1 MISLTNSGKP
11 PQGVAENTRR
21 TTVNSTMMTVPGSR
35 AVNWADTALG
45 TESGSLMVKFF
56 CTRKR

>member
-1 MISLTNSGKP
+1 MSVTNSGKP
-11 PQGVAENTRR
+11 PQGVEAKPSR
-21 TTVNSTMMTVPGSR
+21 TTVKRTIMAVPGSR

-56 CTRKR
+56 CTRNR